1 MRASEEVII
10 KAFLIEAYRNLQTLR
25 KQEEEQRSERFPMVS
40 KELACA
46 QSEYDVLSRLV
57 RQLEIDNP
65 CERLEC
71 GILCVED

>member
-10 KAFLIEAYRNLQTLR
+10 KAFLIEAYRNLQKLR
-25 KQEEEQRSERFPMVS
+25 EQEEQRSERFPMVS

>member
-25 KQEEEQRSERFPMVS
+25 KQDEEQRSERFPMVS

-46 QSEYDVLSRLV
+46 QSEYDVLSRLA
-57 RQLEIDNP
+57 RQLEISNP
-65 CERLEC
+65 CDRLEY

>member
-10 KAFLIEAYRNLQTLR
+10 KGFLIGAYRDLEKWR
-25 KQEEEQRSERFPMVS
+25 KQDKELGSERFPMIS

-46 QSEYDVLSRLV
+46 QTAYDVLARLA

-65 CERLEC
+65 CERLDC
-71 GILCVED
+71 GVLCVED

>member
-10 KAFLIEAYRNLQTLR
+10 KAFLINAYRNLQKLR
-25 KQEEEQRSERFPMVS
+25 KQEEQRSERFPMVS

>member
-10 KAFLIEAYRNLQTLR
+10 KAFLIKAYRNLQKLR

-57 RQLEIDNP
+57 RQLEISNP
-65 CERLEC
+65 CERLAYEV
-71 GILCVED
+71 LCVED

>member
-10 KAFLIEAYRNLQTLR
+10 QAFLIEAYRNLQKLR
-25 KQEEEQRSERFPMVS
+25 EQEERQRSERFPMVS

-46 QSEYDVLSRLV
+46 QSEYHVLRRLA

>member
-1 MRASEEVII
+1 MKASEEVII
-10 KAFLIEAYRNLQTLR
+10 KAFLIEAYRNLQKLR
-25 KQEEEQRSERFPMVS
+25 EQEEQRSERFPMIS

-65 CERLEC
+65 CESIGYC
-71 GILCVED
+71 M

>member
-10 KAFLIEAYRNLQTLR
+10 KAFLIEAYRNLQKLR
-25 KQEEEQRSERFPMVS
+25 EQEEQRSKRFPMVS

-71 GILCVED
+71 EILCVED

>member
-1 MRASEEVII
+1 MKASEDVII
-10 KAFLIEAYRNLQTLR
+10 KGFLVEAYRNLEQLR

-46 QSEYDVLSRLV
+46 QAEYDVLRRLA
-57 RQLEIDNP
+57 RQLEVSNP

>member
-10 KAFLIEAYRNLQTLR
+10 KAFLIEAYRNLQKLR
-25 KQEEEQRSERFPMVS
+25 EQEEQRSERFPMVS

-71 GILCVED
+71 EILCVED

>member
-10 KAFLIEAYRNLQTLR
+10 KAFLIEAYRNLQKLR
-25 KQEEEQRSERFPMVS
+25 EQEEQRSERFPMVS

-46 QSEYDVLSRLV
+46 QAEYNVLRRLA
-57 RQLEIDNP
+57 RQLEVSNP

-71 GILCVED
+71 EILCVEDY

>member
-10 KAFLIEAYRNLQTLR
+10 KAFLIEAYRNLQKLR
-25 KQEEEQRSERFPMVS
+25 EQEEQRSERFPMVS
-40 KELACA
+40 KELTCA

-65 CERLEC
+65 CERIEC
-71 GILCVED
+71 EILCVED

>member
-10 KAFLIEAYRNLQTLR
+10 KAFLIEAYRNLQNLR

-46 QSEYDVLSRLV
+46 QSEYAVLSRLV
-57 RQLEIDNP
+57 RQLEIGNP
-65 CERLEC
+65 CESLEG
-71 GILCVED
+71 GIFCVEH

>member
-10 KAFLIEAYRNLQTLR
+10 KAFLIDAYRNLQKLR
-25 KQEEEQRSERFPMVS
+25 EQEEQRSERFPMVS

-65 CERLEC
+65 CESIDYC
-71 GILCVED
+71 M

>member
-10 KAFLIEAYRNLQTLR
+10 KAFLIEAYRNLQKLR
-25 KQEEEQRSERFPMVS
+25 EQEEQRSERFPMVS

-57 RQLEIDNP
+57 RQLEIGNP

>member
-10 KAFLIEAYRNLQTLR
+10 KAFLIEAYRNLQKLR
-25 KQEEEQRSERFPMVS
+25 EQEEEQRSERFPMVS

-46 QSEYDVLSRLV
+46 QGEYDVLSRLA
-57 RQLEIDNP
+57 RQLEIGNP

>member
-10 KAFLIEAYRNLQTLR
+10 KAFLIEAYRNLQKLR
-25 KQEEEQRSERFPMVS
+25 EQEEQRSERFPMVS

-57 RQLEIDNP
+57 KQLEIDNP
-65 CERLEC
+65 CERIEY
-71 GILCVED
+71 GILRVED

>member
-10 KAFLIEAYRNLQTLR
+10 KAFLIGAYRNLQKLR
-25 KQEEEQRSERFPMVS
+25 EQEDQRSERFPMIS

-71 GILCVED
+71 EILCVED

>member
-10 KAFLIEAYRNLQTLR
+10 KAFLIGAYRNLQKLR
-25 KQEEEQRSERFPMVS
+25 EQEEQRSERFPMVS

-57 RQLEIDNP
+57 RQLEISNP
-65 CERLEC
+65 CDRLEC

>member
-10 KAFLIEAYRNLQTLR
+10 QAFLIGAYRDLEKWR
-25 KQEEEQRSERFPMVS
+25 KQNKELGSERFPMVS

-46 QSEYDVLSRLV
+46 QAEYDVLSRLA

-65 CERLEC
+65 CENLDT
-71 GILCVED
+71 CVED

>member
-1 MRASEEVII
+1 MKASEEVII
-10 KAFLIEAYRNLQTLR
+10 KAFLIEAYRNLQKLR
-25 KQEEEQRSERFPMVS
+25 EQEEQRSERFPMVS

-57 RQLEIDNP
+57 RQLEIGNP